1 MSWYNGNYLYRK
13 KITVDYTK
21 IDAGL
26 ADFPLTVILN
36 STNFDFT
43 KARLDGYDVIFVA
56 SDDTT
61 PLKFEREKYDDTGEK
76 AVFHVK
82 VPSVSSLAN
91 TELYMYF
98 EYASAADQVDAAN
111 VWDADYELVSHMG
124 SSLVDSTGN
133 GVTLTNNGTTATSGK
148 NGDARS
154 FDGADD
160 YIQTNLETK
169 TFTALTLMMFGKAD
183 DTSLSH
189 MMFWEGDVGGNGFG
203 TTDERHLGFH
213 YSTADTLTAYNE
225 ADGSTDEASV
235 SFSDTVNYAAF
246 FMTGENM
253 TTSADIAVQATDGTP
268 VTEDSSSASVTSN
281 YDTDLRL
288 GRPGTAERFY
298 DGIMEEV
305 RVSSIS
311 RVKAWRDAEFRS
323 LNDELNTFAATE
335 QVSRTESIVKDFID
349 ELMVS
354 ATDTDR
360 NISILSIATD
370 QTRGTAQTIP
380 ESEKDQRLDRLVEPV
395 LSIDDYGHK
404 ISLDLANTKIRYDII
419 VGVDRS
425 DDVQFTED
433 FFNILEMSRHV
444 SLSNYRNVVYMNGD
458 GVSGEYG
465 SASGLSRREISVTDS
480 KLTTSDQLSDR
491 ADQELQ
497 GKYYKVESIQGTIRL
512 AGNPFQYP
520 DDFDLGDLV
529 TVVFKGT
536 EYTVQITEV
545 EETRN
550 GDKRDIQVT
559 FGTPQRTLAKV
570 IADMVN

>member
-26 ADFPLTVILN
+26 SDFPLTVILD

-43 KARLDGYDVIFVA
+43 KARSDGYDVIFVA
-56 SDDTT
+56 SDDAT
-61 PLKFEREKYDDTGEK
+61 PLKFEREKYDDSGEK

-82 VPSVSSLAN
+82 APTISSLAN

-98 EYASAADQVDAAN
+98 GYSSAADQEDAAN
-111 VWDADYELVSHMG
+111 VWDDDYELVSHMG

-133 GVTLTNNGTTATSGK
+133 GVTLTNNGTSATSGK

-154 FDGADD
+154 FDGTDD
-160 YIQTNLETK
+160 YIQTNLATK
-169 TFTALTLMMFGKAD
+169 TFTALTFMMFGKVD
-183 DTSLSH
+183 DTNLAH
-189 MMFWEGDVGGNGFG
+189 MMFWEGDVLGNGFG
-203 TTDERHLGFH
+203 SHDERHLGFD
-213 YSTADTLTAYNE
+213 YSAADTLSVYNE
-225 ADGSTDEASV
+225 ADATDTASLT
-235 SFSDTVNYAAF
+235 FSDTVNYAAF
-246 FMTGENM
+246 FMTGENL
-253 TTSADIAVQATDGTP
+253 TTSADISVQADDGIP
-268 VTEDSSSASVTSN
+268 VTAESSVASVTAG
-281 YDTDLRL
+281 YDTNLRI
-288 GRPGTAERFY
+288 GRPGPAERFF

-370 QTRGTAQTIP
+370 QARGTAQTIP
-380 ESEKDQRLDRLVEPV
+380 LSEKDQRLDRLVEAV

-404 ISLDLANTKIRYDII
+404 ISLDLTNTKIKYDII

-425 DDVQFTED
+425 DDIQFTED
-433 FFNILEMSRHV
+433 FFNLLEISRHV
-444 SLSNYRNVVYMNGD
+444 SLSNYRNVIYMNGD

-465 SASGLSRREISVTDS
+465 SATGLSRREISVTDS
-480 KLTTSDQLSDR
+480 KLTTTDQLSDR

-497 GKYYKVESIQGTIRL
+497 GKYYKTESIQGAIRMI
-512 AGNPFQYP
+512 GNPFQYP
-520 DDFDLGDLV
+520 GDFDLGDLV
-529 TVVFKGT
+529 TVVFKNI
-536 EYTVQITEV
+536 EYMVQITEI

-550 GDKRDIQVT
+550 GNDRDIQIT
-559 FGTPQRTLAKV
+559 FGTPQRSLAKV